1 MSTLVAT
8 SHKIHVGSLDLTS
21 VTESLDISNLTIAAV
36 SFTNYGSGGFVE
48 NKPGLKSGACTIG
61 TFADFADD
69 GPDEVLNAALLA
81 GSTFP
86 ISCDPCPSG
95 TSTAGDVAWFSRGW
109 LASQPFGGTVGEA
122 AKSSLSLMYDT
133 VLLRGVVAHPSA
145 ARTATGNGT
154 TFALAGPTSTQKL
167 YCALHVFA
175 YSGIT
180 SLTVKVQ
187 SDAASNM
194 ATPTDRLTM
203 TANTAI
209 GSEFKSTTG
218 GWDTE
223 THHRIVYTIA
233 GSGSV
238 TFAAYVAVL

>member
-1 MSTLVAT
+1 MTTFVAT

-21 VTESLDISNLTIAAV
+21 LTESVDVSNLSIAAV
-36 SFTNYGSGGFVE
+36 PFTNYGSGGFVE

-86 ISCDPCPSG
+86 ISCDPCPTG
-95 TSTAGDVAWFSRGW
+95 TSTAGDTAWFSRGW
-109 LASQPFGGTVGEA
+109 LAAQPFGGTVGEA

-154 TFALAGPTSTQKL
+154 AFALAGPASTQKL
-167 YCALHVFA
+167 YCAIHVFA

-187 SDAASNM
+187 SDGASNM
-194 ATPTDRLTM
+194 STPTDRLTM

-209 GSEFKSTTG
+209 GSEFKSIVG
-218 GWDTE
+218 GWETE

-233 GSGSV
+233 GTGSV
-238 TFAAYVAVL
+238 TFSAYVAVL

>member
-1 MSTLVAT
+1 MSTFVAT
-8 SHKIHVGSLDLTS
+8 SHKIHVGSLDLTAL
-21 VTESLDISNLTIAAV
+21 TESVDVSNLTVAAV
-36 SFTNYGSGGFVE
+36 PFTNFASGGFVE
-48 NKPGLKSGACTIG
+48 NLPGLKSGSCTIG
-61 TFADFADD
+61 TFADFATA

-95 TSTAGDVAWFSRGW
+95 TSTAGDPAWFSRGF
-109 LASQPFGGTVGEA
+109 LSSQPLGGTVGEA
-122 AKSSLSLMYDT
+122 AKSSLGLTYDT
-133 VLLRGVVAHPSA
+133 VLLRGAVAHPSA

-154 TFALAGPTSTQKL
+154 AFALTGPTSTQKL
-167 YCALHVFA
+167 YCAIHVFA

-187 SDAASNM
+187 SDDGVGMAS
-194 ATPTDRLTM
+194 PIDRLTM

-209 GSEFKSTTG
+209 GSEFKSIVG
-218 GWDTE
+218 GWQTE

-233 GSGSV
+233 GTGSV